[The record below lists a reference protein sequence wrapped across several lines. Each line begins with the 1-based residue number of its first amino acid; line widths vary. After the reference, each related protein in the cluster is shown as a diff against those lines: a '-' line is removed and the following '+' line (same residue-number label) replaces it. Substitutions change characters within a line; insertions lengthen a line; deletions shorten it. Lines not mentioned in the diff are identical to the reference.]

1 METNQEQDPISHAVI
16 GRAMEAHRTIGPGLK
31 EPFYHQELGNLL
43 TRDGIEHLWKPR
55 REFVYRGHVAD
66 VFEPDLVVANH
77 LIPELK
83 SLRGEF
89 APEHFTQLLTYCKF
103 WRLRTGMLFV
113 FGKPSLLWK
122 RTIYTLKT
130 DRVPETPLPDFVSH
144 AETANRIIEVVRRC
158 LADIGLGYPEGTWYG
173 LISAALL
180 AEQIPF
186 VKAPVVA
193 IKDLGTTE
201 LKCLVIDQRCA
212 VSIGALGTEVSS
224 TDRGYL
230 QTCLRWLDLDWGIAF
245 HFGKSNFDM
254 RIVSRPQNS

>member
-1 METNQEQDPISHAVI
+1 MTSKQGQDPITHAVI
-16 GRAMEAHRTIGPGLK
+16 GRAMEAHSTIGPGLK
-31 EPFYHQELGNLL
+31 EPFYHQELDRLL

-55 REFVYRGHVAD
+55 REFIYRGHVAD
-66 VFEPDLVVANH
+66 VFESDLVVANH

-83 SLRGEF
+83 SIRGEF

-103 WRLRTGMLFV
+103 WRLRTGMLLD
-113 FGKPSLLWK
+113 FGKPSLLWQ
-122 RTIYTLKT
+122 RIIYSSKT
-130 DRVPETPLPDFVSH
+130 DSVPEMAVPDFVAH
-144 AETANRIIEVVRRC
+144 TETANLVINVVRQC

-173 LISAALL
+173 LLTAALS

-186 VKAPVVA
+186 VKSPVVA

-212 VSIGALGTEVSS
+212 ISIGALGTEVSAS
-224 TDRGYL
+224 DRGYL

-245 HFGKSNFDM
+245 HFGKNNFNM
-254 RIVSRPQNS
+254 RFVSRPQKS